1 MWSKYIG
8 IVLRKEIKDMLR
20 DKRTIITGII
30 LPIILYPVMF
40 GIMGKA
46 VSGMEEEVLNDTTIA
61 VRTEIAEN
69 EEIISILRDE
79 VFLGETGIKLI
90 GSDNPVGALKNEEVK
105 LYLDIVRDPDS
116 GVLKMNLYYDQNKM
130 DSTNSQGY
138 VSNLI
143 NGYNNRKLYEK
154 LSDMG
159 IDVASLYP
167 VTLSVENIS
176 VISGDEDSVGSGGIY
191 LSMIVPMMLVIFLST
206 GSMAAA
212 VDMFA
217 GEKERKTFEPLLTT
231 RAGRLPVLLGKFIA
245 TNVFGIATTSM
256 MFVGLFIGYM
266 LYPQMLTM
274 GMGEVTLKLPGLV
287 LALVVLLV
295 LLLTMIFSG
304 IHVAISTWSR
314 TIKEASSYSTF
325 VMFAGMLPAM
335 GTMYMQGGDIKTW
348 MMCVPL
354 LNVIG
359 SLKMVL
365 AGILRYDMILIAI
378 ISSAVFLTIVLSFT
392 LNLFKKESVMF
403 RM

>member
-1 MWSKYIG
+1 MWSKFIG

-30 LPIILYPVMF
+30 LPIILYPIMF

-46 VSGMEEEVLNDTTIA
+46 VSSMEEEVRTDTTIA
-61 VRTEIAEN
+61 IKAEVAAD
-69 EEIISILRDE
+69 EEIMSVLRDE
-79 VFLGETGIKLI
+79 VFAGSEGIKLI
-90 GSDNPVGALKNEEVK
+90 GSDDPVGSLKNEEVK
-105 LYLDIVRDPDS
+105 LYLDVSRDPDS
-116 GVLKMNLYYDQNKM
+116 GVLEMNLYYDENKM

-138 VSNLI
+138 VSSLI
-143 NGYNNRKLYEK
+143 NGYNNQTLHKRLA
-154 LSDMG
+154 DMG
-159 IDVASLYP
+159 IDIGSLYP
-167 VTLSVENIS
+167 VTLSVESIS
-176 VISGDEDSVGSGGIY
+176 AIAGDGDSVGSGGIY
-191 LSMIVPMMLVIFLST
+191 LSMVLPMMLVIFIST

-245 TNVFGIATTSM
+245 TNFFGIATTAM
-256 MFVGLFIGYM
+256 MLIGLIIGYS

-274 GMGEVTLKLPGLV
+274 GMGEVTLKLPALV
-287 LALVVLLV
+287 LGLVVLLV

-304 IHVAISTWSR
+304 VHVAISTWSR
-314 TIKEASSYSTF
+314 TVKEASSYSTF
-325 VMFAGMLPAM
+325 VMMAGMLPAL
-335 GTMYMQGGDIKTW
+335 GTMYMQGGDIKPW
-348 MMCVPL
+348 MMCVPV

-365 AGILRYDMILIAI
+365 AGILRYDMIIIAI
-378 ISSAVFLTIVLSFT
+378 AASAVFLAVVLAFT

>member
-1 MWSKYIG
+1 MWSKFIG

-30 LPIILYPVMF
+30 LPIILYPIMF

-46 VSGMEEEVLNDTTIA
+46 VSSMEEEVRTDTTIA
-61 VRTEIAEN
+61 IKAEVAAD
-69 EEIISILRDE
+69 EEIMSVLRDE
-79 VFLGETGIKLI
+79 VFAGSEGIKLI
-90 GSDNPVGALKNEEVK
+90 GSDDPVGSLKNEEVK
-105 LYLDIVRDPDS
+105 LYLDVSRDPDS
-116 GVLKMNLYYDQNKM
+116 GVLEMNLYYDENKM

-138 VSNLI
+138 VSSLI
-143 NGYNNRKLYEK
+143 NGYNNQTLHKRLA
-154 LSDMG
+154 DMG
-159 IDVASLYP
+159 IDIGSLYP
-167 VTLSVENIS
+167 VTLSVESIS
-176 VISGDEDSVGSGGIY
+176 AIAGDRDSVGSGGIY
-191 LSMIVPMMLVIFLST
+191 LSMVLPMMLVIFIST

-245 TNVFGIATTSM
+245 TNFFGIATTAM
-256 MFVGLFIGYM
+256 MLIGLIIGYS

-274 GMGEVTLKLPGLV
+274 GMGEVTLKLPALV
-287 LALVVLLV
+287 LGLVVLLV

-304 IHVAISTWSR
+304 VHVAISTWSR
-314 TIKEASSYSTF
+314 TVKEASSYSTF
-325 VMFAGMLPAM
+325 VMMAGMLPAL
-335 GTMYMQGGDIKTW
+335 GTMYMQGGDIKPW
-348 MMCVPL
+348 MMCVPV

-365 AGILRYDMILIAI
+365 AGILRYDMIIIAI
-378 ISSAVFLTIVLSFT
+378 AASAVFLAVVLAFT